1 MIKNKNILID
11 IESNIRDA
19 ISKLENFQ
27 FKVLICVDKNDTLK
41 GTVSDGDI
49 RRAFLRGARLN
60 DKIKKFA
67 QLNPTSISINSS
79 RKDADDLMSK
89 RVMVLPV
96 INPLKKVVGYYSKYD
111 ADEILYRETK
121 DKDVVVVGLG
131 YVGLT
136 LSCILADAGFRV
148 YGYDTNKTT
157 INNLKKKRTLIY
169 ERGIQK
175 YLDEHIN
182 KNIFLIDKLDKS
194 YGSTY
199 IISVGTNLKINSKIP
214 NLDPLKIATEKVASV
229 IKKDDLVIFRS
240 TIPVGCSR
248 EILIPL
254 MERLTKI
261 KCGKDF
267 YFSFAP
273 ERTAEGVAL
282 TELKKNPQIIG
293 TLDEISYKKT
303 SNFFNEFT
311 HSTINVESLEAA
323 EFSKLLDNSFRD
335 HMFAF
340 SNQFTKYA
348 EKIKINLP
356 KIIDQINH
364 GYERNNIPKPS
375 PGVGGPCLSKD
386 PYILDFCIKKKGI
399 KNSLQKQVRNIN
411 TQGPK
416 DLFIRIKKLLNKNK
430 KKIDNSKIFLIG
442 LAFKGNPETSDLRES
457 TSLAFL
463 KFLKNKKNIY
473 GFDFRVTKQEIKK
486 LGIKPINLEDGFK
499 NADLVIFLNNHKS
512 YCELNI
518 SKLSKK
524 MKKPGIIFDCW
535 QAFEPSEIKKLD
547 GILYGGLGVG

>member
-1 MIKNKNILID
+1 MQINKNILIN
-11 IESNIRDA
+11 IESNIRDVVR
-19 ISKLENFQ
+19 KLEYFQ
-27 FKVLICVDKNDTLK
+27 FKVLICVDKNGKLK

-49 RRAFLRGARLN
+49 RRAFLRGAKLN
-60 DKIKKFA
+60 DKIKNFVQQK
-67 QLNPTSISINSS
+67 PTSISINLS
-79 RKDADDLMSK
+79 RNDANDLMSK

-96 INPLKKVVGYYSKYD
+96 VNKDKKVVGYYSKSD
-111 ADEILYRETK
+111 SEEILYSENK

-131 YVGLT
+131 YVWLT

-148 YGYDTNKTT
+148 FGFDTNKVI

-182 KNIFLIDKLDKS
+182 KNIFLIDKLNKA

-199 IISVGTNLKINSKIP
+199 IISVGTNLKHNSKTP
-214 NLDPLKIATEKVASV
+214 NLDPLKVATKKVSSV
-229 IKKDDLVIFRS
+229 IKKGDLVIFRS

-311 HSTINVESLEAA
+311 PSTINVGSLDAA

-356 KIIDQINH
+356 KIINEINH

-386 PYILDFCIKKKGI
+386 PYILDFCLWILCEYS
-399 KNSLQKQVRNIN
+399 N
-411 TQGPK
+411 
-416 DLFIRIKKLLNKNK
+416 LFF
-430 KKIDNSKIFLIG
+430 S
-442 LAFKGNPETSDLRES
+442 S
-457 TSLAFL
+457 
-463 KFLKNKKNIY
+463 
-473 GFDFRVTKQEIKK
+473 
-486 LGIKPINLEDGFK
+486 
-499 NADLVIFLNNHKS
+499 
-512 YCELNI
+512 
-518 SKLSKK
+518 
-524 MKKPGIIFDCW
+524 
-535 QAFEPSEIKKLD
+535 
-547 GILYGGLGVG
+547 